1 MHNSERLV
9 VITGGTKGIG
19 KALVDR
25 FASEGWPVATCSR
38 NENDLDA
45 LRNEINEKHQTL
57 IHTFKADLSK
67 KEGVKDFVEFVQMI
81 AKPVEILVNNTGVF
95 NPGSVL
101 EEADGALEQMIDTN
115 LYSAY
120 HLTRAIVPA
129 MKQNKS
135 GHIFNL
141 CSVASLKAYP
151 NGGSYSISKF
161 ALYGFSQAV
170 REELKEFDV
179 RVTSI
184 LAGAV
189 RTPSWDG
196 VDIPDERFMKPE
208 DIAETIYTSYRL
220 SERSVIEEVVLR
232 PQLGDI

>member
-25 FASEGWPVATCSR
+25 FAAEGWPVATCSR
-38 NENDLDA
+38 NDNDLDA
-45 LRNEINEKHQTL
+45 LRNEINEKHQML

-67 KEGVKDFVEFVQMI
+67 KEEVKNFVEFVRMI
-81 AKPVEILVNNTGVF
+81 AKPVEILINNTGVF
-95 NPGSVL
+95 TPGAVL

-120 HLTRAIVPA
+120 HLTRALAPS

-161 ALYGFSQAV
+161 ALYGFSQAI
-170 REELKEFDV
+170 REELKEHRV
-179 RVTSI
+179 RVTSV

-189 RTPSWDG
+189 KTPSWDG

>member
-38 NENDLDA
+38 KDDDLDA
-45 LRNEINEKHQTL
+45 LRKEISEKHQTL

-120 HLTRAIVPA
+120 HLTRAIAPA

-161 ALYGFSQAV
+161 A
-170 REELKEFDV
+170 
-179 RVTSI
+179 
-184 LAGAV
+184 
-189 RTPSWDG
+189 
-196 VDIPDERFMKPE
+196 
-208 DIAETIYTSYRL
+208 
-220 SERSVIEEVVLR
+220 
-232 PQLGDI
+232 

>member
-38 NENDLDA
+38 KDDDLDA
-45 LRNEINEKHQTL
+45 LRKEISEKHQTL

-120 HLTRAIVPA
+120 HLTRAIAPA

-161 ALYGFSQAV
+161 ALYGFSQAI
-170 REELKEFDV
+170 REELKEFGV

-220 SERSVIEEVVLR
+220 SERSVIEDVVLR